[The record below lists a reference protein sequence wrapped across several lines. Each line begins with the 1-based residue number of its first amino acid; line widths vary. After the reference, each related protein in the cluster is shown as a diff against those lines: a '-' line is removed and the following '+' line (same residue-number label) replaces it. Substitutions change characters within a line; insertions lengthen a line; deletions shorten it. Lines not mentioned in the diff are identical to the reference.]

1 MAGRRVGWRGRS
13 PRAKQLGT
21 ATSRVAPKA
30 GYLASV
36 ADSRQV
42 RLAQLACYAHNS
54 GIQDDARN
62 GLRASD
68 RQRAPANYS
77 PSRRHSMLIVE
88 ATLVGTTRRLRRF
101 ANVR

>member
-21 ATSRVAPKA
+21 ATSRVAPKT

-42 RLAQLACYAHNS
+42 RLAQYDHHSS
-54 GIQDDARN
+54 GQDDDRN
-62 GLRASD
+62 GLRPSD

-77 PSRRHSMLIVE
+77 PSRRHSMPIVE